1 MPRIT
6 QSGASPGELSFDMTP
21 MIDVVFQLI
30 TFFIVALSFEESQ
43 ASAEV
48 TLPVADQAKPPKD
61 NLEKELFVFNV
72 VDLNKRKVDGSLVFP
87 PGTPAYMVSGKHVN
101 TQSLRKELDTAA
113 EYSRARGGKKDVES
127 AVIIRGDRDAAWVYV
142 MAAMREC
149 REAGFIKVYLTAL
162 EADQPGL
169 QKP

>member
-1 MPRIT
+1 MPRIK
-6 QSGASPGELSFDMTP
+6 QAGASPGELSFDMTP

-43 ASAEV
+43 AEKEV

-87 PGTPAYMVSGKHVN
+87 PGTTPYVVSGKHVK
-101 TQSLRKELDTAA
+101 TETLRKELDVAA
-113 EYSRARGGKKDVES
+113 EYSRARGGTKDVES
-127 AVIIRGDRDAAWVYV
+127 AVIIRGDRDAAWIFIV
-142 MAAMREC
+142 AAMKQC

-162 EADQPGL
+162 EAEQPGIT
-169 QKP
+169 KP